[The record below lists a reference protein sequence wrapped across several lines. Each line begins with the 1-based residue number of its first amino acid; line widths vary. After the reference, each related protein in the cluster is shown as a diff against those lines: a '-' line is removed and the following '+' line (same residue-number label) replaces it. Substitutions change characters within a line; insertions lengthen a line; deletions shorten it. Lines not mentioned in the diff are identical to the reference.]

1 VVAGRIPLSDVRAE
15 TPRDLAEAVIGAKT
29 AREISWLK

>member
-1 VVAGRIPLSDVRAE
+1 MAGRVPVSESRAE
-15 TPRDLAEAVIGAKT
+15 TPCGLDETVIGART